1 MSDQCSVKAW
11 LNRILSLDLKTDRE
25 LLMRTACGSEFQ
37 TDGAGNRKARR
48 GWVWYLREYRGNGYS
63 MKMQLPRVRYYVRL
77 IGHLFAYLN
86 FSGVRF
92 FDLTFLSFDSVITES
107 EYIFIIFKRSAI
119 LICYFY
125 LKTESILN
133 SASRVQQCSGN
144 RVGM

>member
-1 MSDQCSVKAW
+1 
-11 LNRILSLDLKTDRE
+11 
-25 LLMRTACGSEFQ
+25 MRTVCGSEFQ

-107 EYIFIIFKRSAI
+107 EYIFH
-119 LICYFY
+119 YF
-125 LKTESILN
+125 
-133 SASRVQQCSGN
+133 
-144 RVGM
+144 